1 VGNLPRAAYISATMA
16 ETTTLYDTDFLRWT
30 EEQAKALREAKG
42 ASLPLDW
49 ENLAEEIESLGISQ
63 RAALRAQLRRV
74 LHHLFKLEASPA
86 SDPRAGWRR
95 SVRDAREEVE
105 DILQDS
111 PSLRREVAGL
121 VAAQAARAAK
131 MAADDLADHGGS
143 SDAIRAQLDKGSFTV
158 EEVLGDWF
166 PEKE

>member
-1 VGNLPRAAYISATMA
+1 MA
-16 ETTTLYDTDFLRWT
+16 ETTTLYDTDFLHWT

-42 ASLPLDW
+42 ANLPLDW

-74 LHHLFKLEASPA
+74 LHHLFKLEHHLFKLEASPA

-131 MAADDLADHGGS
+131 MAADDPADHGES
-143 SDAIRAQLDKGSFTV
+143 SDAIRAQLDKGGFTV

>member
-1 VGNLPRAAYISATMA
+1 M
-16 ETTTLYDTDFLRWT
+16 
-30 EEQAKALREAKG
+30 
-42 ASLPLDW
+42 
-49 ENLAEEIESLGISQ
+49 
-63 RAALRAQLRRV
+63 RRV

-86 SDPRAGWRR
+86 SDPRAGGRR

-131 MAADDLADHGGS
+131 MAADDLADHDES
-143 SDAIRAQLDKGSFTV
+143 SDAIRAQLDKGGFTV